1 MRCITW
7 FSFLQMRKQ
16 GSLNTKSRTK
26 NDSEKLILPI
36 SNCCTWPT
44 GVLPLFRQWEKN
56 GITIQYSFPL
66 NMHFSESTAHWCP
79 ILHLYLIT
87 TFPQNRS
94 LQQPSGVRAGRPLQH
109 GSREDRAGAGWAC
122 VHLPGSTAAYPSS
135 SFYLPSSSFHKNYFR
150 KLFTNSFK
158 IFENAVKQIYVKEP
172 ETRGTILNFPRRTGK
187 PSLTEFFPPEE
198 LRELKLFVVLYCNHH
213 FK

>member
-7 FSFLQMRKQ
+7 FSILQMRKQ
-16 GSLNTKSRTK
+16 GSLNTKSRT
-26 NDSEKLILPI
+26 NDSETYSSHFKLLYL
-36 SNCCTWPT
+36 TYD
-44 GVLPLFRQWEKN
+44 VLPLFRQWEKDS
-56 GITIQYSFPL
+56 ITIQYSFPL

-79 ILHLYLIT
+79 ILPLIPYYHISTKSKPAAALWRQSRQTAT
-87 TFPQNRS
+87 TR
-94 LQQPSGVRAGRPLQH
+94 QPERTEPGQDEAWPYITREYCCLPL
-109 GSREDRAGAGWAC
+109 R
-122 VHLPGSTAAYPSS
+122 S

-187 PSLTEFFPPEE
+187 PSLTEFFPTW
-198 LRELKLFVVLYCNHH
+198 RTAWRLKTICSIIL
-213 FK
+213 